1 MADNLFLSYELMYL
15 MHWLLKHEKSKL
27 KALIKHVIE
36 GGLGAQLSNMKKQ
49 DQSINKNLDT
59 SLQNSFIEFL
69 YFVENE
75 LLNHL
80 ENAENQEYYQ
90 EDLLASLK
98 KLNLKNIDM
107 DIVWT
112 SVQQAKSALEK
123 NAEKQ
128 PVASLETNEVKDV
141 LLAKV
146 LKNWKPK
153 KFDPVS

>member
-15 MHWLLKHEKSKL
+15 MHWLLKHEKTKL

-36 GGLGAQLSNMKKQ
+36 SGLGAQLSNMKKQ
-49 DQSINKNLDT
+49 DQSINKNLDA

-80 ENAENQEYYQ
+80 ENAEGQEYYQ

-98 KLNLKNIDM
+98 KLNLR
-107 DIVWT
+107 
-112 SVQQAKSALEK
+112 A
-123 NAEKQ
+123 
-128 PVASLETNEVKDV
+128 
-141 LLAKV
+141 
-146 LKNWKPK
+146 
-153 KFDPVS
+153 